1 MRHDEL
7 LERGDFGGVA
17 VWKRVLAAID
27 ELLMEKR
34 PDGTSLQ

>member
-7 LERGDFGGVA
+7 LERGDLGSVA

>member
-1 MRHDEL
+1 MRHDEF

-27 ELLMEKR
+27 EFLTEKR
-34 PDGTSLQ
+34 PDGRSLQ